1 LTGGAGVGKTAVTNA
16 MYQMAIRYL
25 NKEAGANPDDLK
37 VLLGAPTGEAAFLIG
52 VNTLHHLFHI
62 PASQGFK
69 HQKLSNEKRN
79 TLRCKYRHVRLLIID
94 ECSMVGKEMLNFINL
109 RLQEIMGNSLDFGGI
124 SVLAGGDF
132 YQLKPVFD
140 DRNIWKDLFQIFVLE
155 DIMRQK
161 DDFEYAQL
169 LNRLRIQK
177 KI

>member
-1 LTGGAGVGKTAVTNA
+1 
-16 MYQMAIRYL
+16 M
-25 NKEAGANPDDLK
+25 
-37 VLLGAPTGEAAFLIG
+37 F
-52 VNTLHHLFHI
+52 
-62 PASQGFK
+62 
-69 HQKLSNEKRN
+69 
-79 TLRCKYRHVRLLIID
+79 
-94 ECSMVGKEMLNFINL
+94 NFINL
-109 RLQEIMGNSLDFGGI
+109 RLQEIMGNSLYFGGI
-124 SVLAGGDF
+124 SVLAVGDF

>member
-1 LTGGAGVGKTAVTNA
+1 
-16 MYQMAIRYL
+16 
-25 NKEAGANPDDLK
+25 
-37 VLLGAPTGEAAFLIG
+37 
-52 VNTLHHLFHI
+52 
-62 PASQGFK
+62 
-69 HQKLSNEKRN
+69 
-79 TLRCKYRHVRLLIID
+79 
-94 ECSMVGKEMLNFINL
+94 MVGNEMLNFINL